1 MPVHAFIFPGQGSQA
16 VGMGRDLAAAFPA
29 AREVFQEVDET
40 LRQNLSRLM
49 FEGPPEELMLTENT
63 QPALM
68 AHSIAVLRVLERE
81 GGLTL
86 KQKAVVVA
94 GHSLGEYSAL
104 AAAGAF
110 SVADAAR
117 LLKLR
122 GQAMQKAVPA
132 GQGAMAALL
141 GADMPQAQAICDEAA
156 PVPDSET
163 GERQVVQPANDNGA
177 GQVVISGH
185 REAVE
190 RAIPIASAK
199 GIRRAMLLPVSAP
212 FHCALMAPAA
222 DAMAEAFGDTP
233 PRSPVVPLI
242 ANVSAAKA
250 TDPEEIRD
258 LLIRQV
264 TATVRWRECV
274 EAMVALGVD
283 SFVELGAGKVLSG
296 LVRRIAPDA
305 KAASAANPADVEALL
320 KNL

>member
-16 VGMGRDLAAAFPA
+16 VGMGRDLAAAFGP

-40 LRQNLSRLM
+40 LHQALSRLM
-49 FEGPPEELMLTENT
+49 FEGPAEELTLTENA

-68 AHSIAVLRVLERE
+68 AHSVAVLRVLEKE
-81 GGLTL
+81 GGIVL
-86 KQKAVVVA
+86 KQKAALVA

-110 SVADAAR
+110 SLADAAR

-122 GQAMQKAVPA
+122 GQSMQKAVPP
-132 GQGAMAALL
+132 GTGAMAALL
-141 GADMPQAQAICDEAA
+141 GCDMAQAQAICEEAA

-163 GERQVVQPANDNGA
+163 NERQVVQPANDNGA

-185 REAVE
+185 KEAVE
-190 RAIPIASAK
+190 RAIPIATAK
-199 GIRRAMLLPVSAP
+199 GVKRAMLLPVSAP

-222 DAMAEAFGDTP
+222 DAMAEALEKTP
-233 PRSPVVPLI
+233 PRPPAVPVI
-242 ANVSAAKA
+242 ANVTAAKA
-250 TDPEEIRD
+250 TDPGEIRG
-258 LLIRQV
+258 LLVRQV

-274 EAMVALGVD
+274 EAMAALGVD
-283 SFVELGAGKVLSG
+283 SFLELGSGKVLSG

-305 KAASAANPADVEALL
+305 KAASAGTPAEIEAML
-320 KNL
+320 KSF